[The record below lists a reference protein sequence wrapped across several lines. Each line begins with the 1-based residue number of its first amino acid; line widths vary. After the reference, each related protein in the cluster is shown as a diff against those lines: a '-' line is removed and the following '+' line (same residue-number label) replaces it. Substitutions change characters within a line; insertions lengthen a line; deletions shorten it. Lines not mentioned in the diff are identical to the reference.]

1 MGAVFLSIE
10 LGILGQRLEVRPGQT
25 QTVVHHEQVHRESK
39 KDKKKRN
46 SIKEPQALIQPVDDT
61 ASPIVAL
68 YNRLRQSPTH
78 GSDIIKE
85 SAEHLLLLLTHF
97 VQNFPG
103 PKGIDVFFFSNQ

>member
-1 MGAVFLSIE
+1 M
-10 LGILGQRLEVRPGQT
+10 
-25 QTVVHHEQVHRESK
+25 
-39 KDKKKRN
+39 
-46 SIKEPQALIQPVDDT
+46 
-61 ASPIVAL
+61 AL

-103 PKGIDVFFFSNQ
+103 PKGIDVFSSQISEADDQYEEREQTVYYVYNDFVILSITQVEGEGMCSSSSS